1 MVTNAFLLSARR
13 NASSHE
19 ESLWLGRRG
28 LCVGLRLGA
37 HLRAHLGVRLGLGL
51 CLALPLAGAVVAHGP
66 AGHGQGGHS
75 GHSGQ
80 SGHAAPQAVTKTQTD
95 WGIAG
100 DAKNVSRTIRIEM
113 TDDMRFTPDAI
124 AVTLGETIR
133 FEVVNRGK
141 VMHEMVIGTQKELDA
156 HAAMML
162 KHPNME
168 HDEPY
173 MAHVSPGGAERLVWQ
188 FNRPGEF
195 QFACLIAGHYQAGMK
210 GRITVSTKAAV
221 LQPPVL
227 LAAAPTAVVRDAT
240 AGDDWAVAEIRR
252 VDVANKRMTLKHG
265 EIKSL
270 DMPPM
275 TMVFYVEDA
284 ALLQGLK
291 EGDSVRVRV
300 RLEGKRYLVTAVA
313 PL

>member
-1 MVTNAFLLSARR
+1 MVINSFFRHTRR
-13 NASSHE
+13 NTPLLDESS
-19 ESLWLGRRG
+19 LARGRGQHSR
-28 LCVGLRLGA
+28 LRLGSQ
-37 HLRAHLGVRLGLGL
+37 LGLAL
-51 CLALPLAGAVVAHGP
+51 CLALPMAGAVVAHGP
-66 AGHGQGGHS
+66 AGHGQGGQA
-75 GHSGQ
+75 GHS
-80 SGHAAPQAVTKTQTD
+80 APKAVTKTQTD

-100 DAKNVSRTIRIEM
+100 DAKNVSRTIRIDM
-113 TDDMRFTPDAI
+113 TDNMRFTPDTI

-133 FEVVNRGK
+133 FEVVNAGK

-173 MAHVSPGGAERLVWQ
+173 MAHVAPGSSERLVWQ
-188 FNRPGEF
+188 FNRVGAF
-195 QFACLIAGHYQAGMK
+195 HFACLIPGHYQAGMT
-210 GRITVSTKAAV
+210 GRITVSKTAAEGES
-221 LQPPVL
+221 PIL
-227 LAAAPTAVVRDAT
+227 LAAAPPSTATDAT
-240 AGDDWAVAEIRR
+240 AGDDWTQAEIRR

-275 TMVFYVEDA
+275 TMVFYVQDE

-300 RLEGKRYLVTAVA
+300 RLEGKRYMVTAIS

>member
-1 MVTNAFLLSARR
+1 MAINSIFCKTRR
-13 NASSHE
+13 NTSYLDESS
-19 ESLWLGRRG
+19 LARGRG
-28 LCVGLRLGA
+28 QHSKLRLGA
-37 HLRAHLGVRLGLGL
+37 QLGLAM
-51 CLALPLAGAVVAHGP
+51 CLALPMAGAVLAHGP
-66 AGHGQGGHS
+66 AGHGQGGHG
-75 GHSGQ
+75 GHS
-80 SGHAAPQAVTKTQTD
+80 APKPATKTQTD

-100 DAKNVSRTIRIEM
+100 DAKNVSRTIRINM
-113 TDDMRFTPDAI
+113 TDNMRFTPDTI

-133 FEVVNRGK
+133 FEVVNAGK
-141 VMHEMVIGTQKELDA
+141 VMHEMVIGTQKELDT
-156 HAAMML
+156 HAEMML

-173 MAHVSPGGAERLVWQ
+173 MAHVSPGASETLIWQ

-195 QFACLIAGHYQAGMK
+195 HFACLIAGHYQAGMK
-210 GRITVSTKAAV
+210 GRITVSKKGAAV
-221 LQPPVL
+221 QTPML
-227 LAAAPTAVVRDAT
+227 LAAAPTAVASDAVT
-240 AGDDWAVAEIRR
+240 GDDWTQAEIRR

-275 TMVFYVEDA
+275 TMVFYVDDA

-300 RLEGKRYLVTAVA
+300 RLEGKRYMVTAVS